1 MERGMKMSN
10 SPLATA
16 KYPASASNYTQGRQT
31 PISKITVH
39 HMAGVLS
46 AKTCGGIFQNP
57 SRGASSNYGIGK
69 DAEVAVYVDE
79 WNTPWTDSNWDSN
92 CRSVTIET
100 SNSQNGGDWPVSDAV
115 LRKLIELVAD
125 IAKRNNLGTLVPGQ
139 NLTWHRMYSNTSC
152 PGEYLLAR
160 MQYIADEANR
170 INANQPAPA
179 PTPCPSCQF
188 EIGDKVV
195 INGPLYINANAASPN
210 GSISNKVTTI
220 TRKVAGAAHPY
231 NTTGDLGWM
240 DESSIT
246 KYVEPTPEPA
256 PIQPDNTL
264 RVGDTVKIIG
274 TGNGSSYGSSNT
286 AYGLGWTR
294 QILAIYDGRPY
305 PYRVGNNSGTT
316 GFYQASSLQK
326 M

>member
-1 MERGMKMSN
+1 MKMSN

-16 KYPASASNYTQGRQT
+16 KYPAHSSNYTQGRQK

-57 SRGASSNYGIGK
+57 DRNASSNYGIGK

-100 SNSQNGGDWPVSDAV
+100 SNSSNGGNWPVSDAV

-139 NLTWHRMYSNTSC
+139 NLTWHRMYANTSC

-160 MQYIADEANR
+160 MQYIADEANK
-170 INANQPAPA
+170 INANQPAP
-179 PTPCPSCQF
+179 TPSPSSQF
-188 EIGDKVV
+188 EIGDKVL

-210 GSISNKVTTI
+210 GSISNKITTI
-220 TRKVAGAAHPY
+220 TRKVVGAAHPY
-231 NTTGDLGWM
+231 NTEGDLGWM
-240 DESSIT
+240 DESSIK
-246 KYVEPTPEPA
+246 KYEEPTPEPPKPEPT

-264 RVGDTVKIIG
+264 KVGDTVKIVG

-294 QILAIYDGRPY
+294 QILGIYSGRPF
-305 PYRVGNNSGTT
+305 PYRVGNSTGTT
-316 GFYQASSLQK
+316 GFYAASALQK
-326 M
+326 Q